1 MCAKRPAS
9 HCNLP
14 PEHILITTSE
24 KSEIEGRGVRRLAE
38 RGYTAQKKL
47 NKESYSEAQ
56 VTAHARPDDD
66 GLGYVAICRLGG
78 VADGSDDDGDAG
90 EEALDFRAGPSGQDS
105 SRLEV

>member
-24 KSEIEGRGVRRLAE
+24 KSEIEGRAQDGYSSSRRKMIYGA
-38 RGYTAQKKL
+38 KKL

-66 GLGYVAICRLGG
+66 GLGLMIRRGNL
-78 VADGSDDDGDAG
+78 
-90 EEALDFRAGPSGQDS
+90 
-105 SRLEV
+105 